1 MYFESG
7 KQEAKNKPTQY
18 TMYPMY
24 PEKQNTLLQHAVY
37 LVSLVVAL
45 CWAGWVF
52 SALWEW
58 FISPILSLRP
68 ISVPEAIGLIVTIGF
83 VLARHQDKRQELN
96 WDSIQDRIVDWV
108 LRPLVALVVGA
119 IVNAFV

>member
-18 TMYPMY
+18 AMY

-58 FISPILSLRP
+58 FVSPIISLRH
-68 ISVPEAIGLIVTIGF
+68 ISVPEAIGLIVTLG
-83 VLARHQDKRQELN
+83 LLLGRSNQDKKQDLT
-96 WDSIQDRIVDWV
+96 WDIIQDRAINW
-108 LRPLVALVVGA
+108 LMRPLVALTVGA